1 MQANVDQALCIRTT
15 VYPILIAISVGHLLN
30 DAMQAVVPAL
40 FPVLESTMKLSY
52 TQIGWIAFVLNM
64 TSSVLQPV
72 VGLFSDRHPSPHFLP
87 LGMAASLLG
96 MIGLAFAPHFFFVLF
111 AVLFIGLGSAV
122 FHPEGSRVVY
132 FAAGEKRGLAQ
143 SIYQVGG
150 NTGNALAPLFTAL
163 IFVPFGQKGAG
174 WFALVA
180 LVGMLVLFWVSK
192 WYAGKLEAA
201 RTRKQKGVATMD
213 KAGRRRVIFALVLLV
228 FLVFARS
235 WYYAGIS
242 NYYQFYLI
250 KYYGI
255 SIREAQLYLFVF
267 MIAGAIGTFFGGPLA
282 DRFGRR
288 NLMIASTLGTAP
300 FALMLPYLPLALV
313 LPVVFIAGFVL
324 SSSFAT
330 FVVYAQEL
338 LPGNVGMASG
348 LIVGLAFG
356 MGALGAVVLGKIAD
370 VYTLKTLMTMCSF
383 LPLLGILTFLLPKE
397 GQVN

>member
-1 MQANVDQALCIRTT
+1 MQASIEQRANMQTV
-15 VYPILIAISVGHLLN
+15 VYPILIAISIGHLLN

-40 FPVLESTMKLSY
+40 FPILESSMHLSY
-52 TQIGWIAFVLNM
+52 TQIGWIAFTLNM
-64 TSSVLQPV
+64 TSSILQPV
-72 VGLFSDRHPSPHFLP
+72 VGLLSDRRPSPSFLP
-87 LGMAASLLG
+87 LGMGASLLG
-96 MIGLAFAPHFFFVLF
+96 MIGLAFAPNFFFVLLS
-111 AVLFIGLGSAV
+111 VLFIGLGSAV

-132 FAAGEKRGLAQ
+132 LAARARRGFAQ
-143 SIYQVGG
+143 SIYQLGG

-174 WFALVA
+174 WFAFVA
-180 LVGMLVLFWVSK
+180 AVGMTVLFWVSK
-192 WYAGKLEAA
+192 WYAVQLYQVKE
-201 RTRKQKGVATMD
+201 
-213 KAGRRRVIFALVLLV
+213 RREKTIEEKERANKRVIFALILLV

-242 NYYQFYLI
+242 NYYQFYLT
-250 KYYGI
+250 KYYHI

-267 MIAGAIGTFFGGPLA
+267 MIAGAIGTVFGGPLA

-288 NLMIASTLGTAP
+288 NLIFASTLGTAP
-300 FALMLPYLPLALV
+300 FALILPYVPLHFV
-313 LPVVFIAGFVL
+313 LPIVFVTGLIL

-356 MGALGAVVLGKIAD
+356 MGALGAVALGKIAD
-370 VYTLKTLMTMCSF
+370 VYTLKTLMVMCSF
-383 LPLLGILTFLLPKE
+383 LPLFGVLTFWLPKE
-397 GQVN
+397 A